1 MSDPFTERA
10 LRAEVETLDEELAR
24 LRRVLAAARA
34 YVAAQGAAADFCTRM
49 AAQRAWK
56 GAQFR
61 NAEAEL
67 RSLFEAA
74 KWRLKA
80 LRAALGEGEAAEG

>member
-1 MSDPFTERA
+1 MSDQEA
-10 LRAEVETLDEELAR
+10 ELAR
-24 LRRVLAAARA
+24 LRRVEAAARA
-34 YVAAQGAAADFCTRM
+34 YVAAQGTAADFCTRM
-49 AAQRAWK
+49 AAQRVWK

-67 RSLFEAA
+67 RSLEKAA

-80 LRAALGEGEAAEG
+80 LRAALGEEEGGG